1 MSLMAQNLFH
11 TSGNIDSMANA
22 KAKLAKKTLRLLTSR
37 MAKPRIAA
45 SALKALRHKAR
56 QEQRELVILDSHHGY
71 ECSWCGCKFAE
82 TAAPSGVSLFEKRH
96 LAKVLREK
104 IFLEHVCSESYV
116 A

>member
-1 MSLMAQNLFH
+1 MAQKLFH
-11 TSGNIDSMANA
+11 IPVKIDSMADA
-22 KAKLAKKTLRLLTSR
+22 KAKLAKKNLRLLTSR

-71 ECSWCGCKFAE
+71 ECSWCGCRFAE

-96 LAKVLREK
+96 LAKVFREK
-104 IFLEHVCSESYV
+104 NFLEHVCSETYV